1 MVDEKPNKYESH
13 TSLPIPTYDEAI
25 SSRPS
30 SSSQS
35 YLGPEEISNDAERQG
50 LLGQQDSVGRRPGG
64 YQAPTV
70 ESARSSLESERFL
83 SFSEDGS
90 ARISSEDPGREINQ
104 MEIIDHET
112 DRGAARYLQM
122 GRVIS
127 KRITSLRNTLSSF
140 RLPLQLIFPRFSY
153 LRNRTPGLPNW
164 SQSNWLLIGR
174 FIAIIFVML
183 LVYAVFASI
192 SFPMNRGS
200 PGVGQMYDP
209 ESVKAY
215 VQGHVNEDKI
225 KSYLEYLTSYDKV
238 AGTEGSYVSAQWVEG
253 LFTAARLEN
262 VLMQRYD
269 VHLNFPKSG
278 GRRVAIIH
286 PPEMV
291 WAAIVEEERVY
302 KNPTPQQ
309 KQTLAFHGHSR
320 SGNVTGPL
328 IYANYGS
335 REDFKTLKAS
345 GVDVKGAIVLV
356 RYYGSQGDR
365 ALKVK
370 AAELAGAAG
379 CIIYSDPA
387 EDGFLKGTPWPEG
400 RWRPSDGVQRGAV
413 SLMSWVIGDV
423 LTPGFASQPHS
434 KFSDGHERLSKDQNP
449 GLVNIPSLPLAWRD
463 ARKLLQSL
471 KGYGQKVSESWIGG
485 VPEVPEWWSGDKDSP
500 VVRLVNEQDEIEDQ
514 PIYNVH
520 GSITGLEQHDKV
532 IYVGNHRDSWCF
544 GAADPGSGTA
554 VMLEVVR
561 IFGTLRDL
569 GWRPLRTISFAS
581 WDAGEYNL
589 IGSTESVEHHIDE
602 IRLNGIGYLNV
613 DVGVAGSH
621 FRASASPLLERALL
635 RVLSLT
641 IDPAENRTFRSLWD
655 EKGSQLEGL
664 GAGSDY
670 VAFQDLA
677 GCSSID
683 FGFTGPGYPYHS
695 CYDNFE
701 WMKRFGDPGF
711 HYHKALAQIWA
722 LLILEIADKPI
733 LPYDMGAYASAVT
746 GYVDQLEKHANNEKL
761 RTQSKQAAEFNL
773 TSLRKA
779 ADLFVTNAES
789 FHKFEREWTELVYGG
804 GGYESNVMAI
814 KRMSHN
820 TRMANFETHLLDL
833 SENGGLPGREQF
845 KHILFAPQKWSSYDE
860 AFFPAIRD
868 AIEADDWTLAQR
880 EVEKVA
886 DILAKASDK
895 LLH

>member
-1 MVDEKPNKYESH
+1 MVDEKPNKYERH

-25 SSRPS
+25 ASRP

-50 LLGQQDSVGRRPGG
+50 LLGQQDSTRRRHGG

-70 ESARSSLESERFL
+70 ESARSSLESDHFL

-90 ARISSEDPGREINQ
+90 DRVSGEGLGREISQ
-104 MEIIDHET
+104 MEIVDPET
-112 DRGAARYLQM
+112 HGDAARHLQM
-122 GRVIS
+122 RRVIS
-127 KRITSLRNTLSSF
+127 KRIASLTNTLSSF
-140 RLPLQLIFPRFSY
+140 RLPLQLSFPTFSY
-153 LRNRTPGLPNW
+153 LRDRVPRLPEW
-164 SQSNWLLIGR
+164 WPSSNWLMIGR
-174 FIAIIFVML
+174 FIAILFVML

-192 SFPMNRGS
+192 TFPINQGTAGAGR
-200 PGVGQMYDP
+200 MYDP

-215 VQGHVNEDKI
+215 VQGHVDENQI
-225 KSYLEYLTSYDKV
+225 RSYLEYLTSYDKV
-238 AGTEGSYVSAQWVEG
+238 AGTEGSYVAGQWVEG
-253 LFTAARLEN
+253 LFTAAGLDN
-262 VLMQRYD
+262 VFTQRYD
-269 VHLNFPKSG
+269 VYLNFPKPG
-278 GRRVAIIH
+278 GRRVAITH

-291 WAAIVEEERVY
+291 WAAMIEEQPVY
-302 KNPTPQQ
+302 ENPTPQQ
-309 KQTLAFHGHSR
+309 KQTLVFHGHSK

-335 REDFKTLKAS
+335 REDFKTLQDS

-370 AAELAGAAG
+370 AAELAGAVG

-387 EDGFLKGTPWPEG
+387 EDGFLKGAPWPEG
-400 RWRPSDGVQRGAV
+400 RWRPSDGVQLGAV
-413 SLMSWVIGDV
+413 SLMSWVVGDV

-434 KFSDGHERLSKDQNP
+434 KFSDGKKRLSKANNP

-463 ARKLLQSL
+463 AQKLLQSL
-471 KGYGQKVSESWIGG
+471 KGCGQKVPESWIGG
-485 VPEVPEWWSGDKDSP
+485 VPEVPEWWTGDKNSP
-500 VVRLVNEQDEIEDQ
+500 TVGLVNEQDEIDDQ

-520 GSITGLEQHDKV
+520 GSITGLEQHEKV

-561 IFGTLRDL
+561 IFGALKNL

-581 WDAGEYNL
+581 WDAEEYNL
-589 IGSTESVEHHIDE
+589 IGSTESVEHDIDG

-613 DVGVAGSH
+613 DVGVAGSD
-621 FRASASPLLERALL
+621 FRASASPLFERALM
-635 RVLSLT
+635 RVLSRT
-641 IDPAENRTFRSLWD
+641 TDPAENRTLRSLWD
-655 EKGSQLEGL
+655 EKGSKLEGL

-701 WMKRFGDPGF
+701 WMKEFGDPGF
-711 HYHKALAQIWA
+711 QYHKTLAQIWA
-722 LLILEIADKPI
+722 LLILEIADAPI
-733 LPYDMGAYASAVT
+733 LPYDMEAYASAVR
-746 GYVDQLEKHANNEKL
+746 GYVDKLEKDANTERL
-761 RTQSKQAAEFNL
+761 QTRSKRATEFNL
-773 TSLRKA
+773 TPLKKA
-779 ADLFVTNAES
+779 ADLFVTNAET
-789 FHKFEREWTELVYGG
+789 FQKFEREWTELVYGG
-804 GGYESNVMAI
+804 GGYETNVMAI

-820 TRMANFETHLLDL
+820 TRKANFETHLLDL
-833 SENGGLPGREQF
+833 SDDGGLPGREQY
-845 KHILFAPQKWSSYDE
+845 KHILFAPQKWSGYDE

-868 AIEADDWTLAQR
+868 AIEEDDWILAQKQ
-880 EVEKVA
+880 VEKVA
-886 DILAKASDK
+886 DILNKASDK

>member
-1 MVDEKPNKYESH
+1 MVDEKPNKYEPQA
-13 TSLPIPTYDEAI
+13 SLPIPTYEEAI

-30 SSSQS
+30 SSQS
-35 YLGPEEISNDAERQG
+35 YLGPQEVSNDAERQG
-50 LLGQQDSVGRRPGG
+50 LLGQQDSSRPRHGS

-90 ARISSEDPGREINQ
+90 AGASREDLGRERSQ
-104 MEIIDHET
+104 MEILDPET
-112 DRGAARYLQM
+112 DEEAVRHLQM
-122 GRVIS
+122 PRMIS
-127 KRITSLRNTLSSF
+127 KRIASLTNTLSSF
-140 RLPLQLIFPRFSY
+140 RLPLEWSLPRFSY
-153 LRNRTPGLPNW
+153 VRDRTPRLPDW
-164 SQSNWLLIGR
+164 WLSNWLVICR
-174 FIAIIFVML
+174 FLAVLFVML
-183 LVYAVFASI
+183 LVYAVFASVTF
-192 SFPMNRGS
+192 SMNQGS
-200 PGVGQMYDP
+200 PGAGRLFDP

-215 VQGHVNEDKI
+215 VQGHVDGDKI
-225 KSYLEYLTSYDKV
+225 ESYLEYLTSYDKV

-253 LFTAARLEN
+253 LFTAAGLDN
-262 VLMQRYD
+262 VFMQRYD
-269 VHLNFPKSG
+269 VYLNFPKPG
-278 GRRVAIIH
+278 GRRVVITQ
-286 PPEMV
+286 PPELEWSAM
-291 WAAIVEEERVY
+291 IEEEPVY
-302 KNPTPQQ
+302 ENPTPQQ

-328 IYANYGS
+328 IYGNYGS
-335 REDFKTLKAS
+335 REDFKTLQNS
-345 GVDVKGAIVLV
+345 GVDVTGAVVLL

-370 AAELAGAAG
+370 AAELAGAVG

-387 EDGFLKGTPWPEG
+387 EDGFLKGAPWPEG

-434 KFSDGHERLSKDQNP
+434 KYSDGNKRLSKDNNP

-463 ARKLLQSL
+463 AQKLLQSL
-471 KGYGQKVSESWIGG
+471 KGHGQKVSESWVGG
-485 VPEVPEWWSGDKDSP
+485 VPEVQEWWSGDKNSP
-500 VVRLVNEQDEIEDQ
+500 TVRLVNEQDEIEDQ

-520 GSITGLEQHDKV
+520 GSIAGLEQHEKV
-532 IYVGNHRDSWCF
+532 IYIGNHRDSWCF

-561 IFGTLRDL
+561 ILGALKEL

-581 WDAGEYNL
+581 WDGEEYNL
-589 IGSTESVEHHIDE
+589 IGSTESVEHHIDK

-613 DVGVAGSH
+613 DVGVAGSN
-621 FRASASPLLERALL
+621 FRASASPLFERALM
-635 RVLSLT
+635 RVLDRT
-641 IDPAENRTFRSLWD
+641 TDPAENRTFSSVWN
-655 EKGSQLEGL
+655 EKGSKLEGL

-701 WMKRFGDPGF
+701 WMKKFGDPGF
-711 HYHKALAQIWA
+711 QYHKALAQIWA

-733 LPYDMGAYASAVT
+733 LPYDMEAYASAVK
-746 GYVDQLEKHANNEKL
+746 GYVEKLEKDVIVERL
-761 RTQSKQAAEFNL
+761 RTRSKQAADLDL
-773 TSLRKA
+773 TPLRKA
-779 ADLFVTNAES
+779 ADLFATNAET
-789 FHKFEREWTELVYGG
+789 FQKFEREWTELVYGG
-804 GGYESNVMAI
+804 GGYETNVMAI

-833 SENGGLPGREQF
+833 SENGGVSFYCTLPNL
-845 KHILFAPQKWSSYDE
+845 KMI
-860 AFFPAIRD
+860 
-868 AIEADDWTLAQR
+868 
-880 EVEKVA
+880 V
-886 DILAKASDK
+886 
-895 LLH
+895 